1 MLTIVQA
8 FSKRCDGIIAYLDIV
23 SAIIAVA
30 KADHK
35 SVKSHASF
43 VMSSRRLKNV
53 VLKNQDFSLT
63 AFDGS
68 YLTLCAEYEMT
79 VRKLIE
85 KLVLDATSTCAEYHH
100 LPKEMRDWYPDGCSN
115 LILGIK
121 QDKFSHL
128 TKEQIVISL
137 ASSLKTKNYG
147 LIGEVFSDNQR
158 NFWPETVDETL
169 SRRLGLTK
177 IWQKLSRDR
186 NLQTMIGT
194 TELSTMERQLR
205 DRLAKI
211 MQRRN
216 DIIHRGRSYFTPSD
230 TEVRDAACFLKALVS
245 SLGSHMQQY
254 LDGI

>member
-1 MLTIVQA
+1 MLTIAQA

-23 SAIIAVA
+23 TATIAVA
-30 KADHK
+30 KADNK
-35 SVKSHASF
+35 SIKSRTSF
-43 VMSSRRLKNV
+43 IASSRKLKDV
-53 VLKNQDFSLT
+53 VLQNQDFSLT

-85 KLVLDATSTCAEYHH
+85 KLVLDAASTCTDYHH
-100 LPKEMRDWYPDGCSN
+100 LPKSMREWYPDGCSN

-121 QDKFSHL
+121 QDKFAHL
-128 TKEQIVISL
+128 TKDQLVQSL
-137 ASSLKTKNYG
+137 ASCLRTKNYV
-147 LIGEVFSDNQR
+147 LIGEVFSDNQN
-158 NFWPETVDETL
+158 NFWPDTVDDTF
-169 SRRLGLTK
+169 SKRIGLTK
-177 IWQKLSRDR
+177 IWQKLSRDKS
-186 NLQTMIGT
+186 LQTLIGT
-194 TELSTMERQLR
+194 TELSTVERQLR

-230 TEVRDAACFLKALVS
+230 TEVRDAACYLKVLVS
-245 SLGSHMQQY
+245 SLGLHMKKY